1 MPKSKEEILKFWF
14 DNTFGQAPPVMNPEE
29 DADER
34 IKKEHADLV
43 ALEGSQQKAL
53 DAKNTYGRERKN
65 VNQAVGLA
73 GNLGTG
79 LGGRR
84 RTRRHRRKR
93 TRRSRSRKA

>member
-1 MPKSKEEILKFWF
+1 MPKSKEEILKFWY

-43 ALEGSQQKAL
+43 RIVGSQQKAV
-53 DAKNTYGRERKN
+53 DAKDTYAKERKN